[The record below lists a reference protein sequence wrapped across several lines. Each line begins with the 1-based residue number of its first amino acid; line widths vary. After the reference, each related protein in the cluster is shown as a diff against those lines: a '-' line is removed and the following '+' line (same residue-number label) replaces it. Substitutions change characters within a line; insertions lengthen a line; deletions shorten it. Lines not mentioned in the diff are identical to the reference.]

1 MHNPLPNVS
10 APRRCSCP
18 GTLLLVLA
26 AIPLCGIAVLVTGC
40 QLISGAAKLPVD
52 AMRVVL
58 PGRTPTNGVNVV
70 DLQEK
75 LIRFTEEYIPRQAN
89 AIEQLRQG
97 TNPPSQTA
105 ILQRQI
111 AFASQLM
118 SIASGPN
125 SVANT
130 MDMVVLISLARL
142 TVENYVI
149 PEVCG
154 ESARSMLET
163 LKEAEI
169 DVWRIAELVFAKQLL
184 AELHQAI
191 DEYHVL
197 HPHTDDILYVRAI
210 DFPQAAKAV
219 PVSGNK
225 ASPAS
230 IFSFLKFDP
239 LAGLDPATR
248 EIAETRLFAERALFT
263 AQQMPTIIRWQAELL
278 ALQTAAMPDVQQLLT
293 NTTQLADAADNI
305 SRTAEKL
312 PGQISAEREKIVEAL
327 QSQTPSLTAL
337 TAEAKQAL
345 VAGSQM
351 ASNLNTALG
360 TFETVLK
367 TLDAS
372 SGPPDTN
379 SPPFRIQ
386 DYTTAA
392 AQIDATAQRL
402 TELLFQFNQ
411 TVSSTNL
418 AALSA
423 QVTPVVNQ
431 AQTGGKELVDYAFRK
446 LILLVVIFC
455 GMFFVSGLLYH
466 WVKAKVFP
474 DTPDPK

>member
-1 MHNPLPNVS
+1 MHNPLPNLTP
-10 APRRCSCP
+10 PRRNGFDAALLLTFAVSLALVGLASGCKLIQGAAELP
-18 GTLLLVLA
+18 GT
-26 AIPLCGIAVLVTGC
+26 
-40 QLISGAAKLPVD
+40 

-89 AIEQLRQG
+89 AIDQLRLG
-97 TNPPSQTA
+97 TNA
-105 ILQRQI
+105 LDRADVLQRKI
-111 AFASQLM
+111 AFAAELM

-130 MDMVVLISLARL
+130 LDMVVVITLARL

-149 PEVCG
+149 PDVCG
-154 ESARSMLET
+154 ESARPMLAVLKDAET
-163 LKEAEI
+163 DA
-169 DVWRIAELVFAKQLL
+169 WRVAHLVFEPQML
-184 AELHQAI
+184 AELRTAI
-191 DEYHVL
+191 DEYHAA
-197 HPHTDDILYVRAI
+197 HPRTDDILYVRAI
-210 DFPQAAKAV
+210 DFPQAAKAM
-219 PVSGNK
+219 PVNNNSRP
-225 ASPAS
+225 PAS

-278 ALQTAAMPDVQQLLT
+278 AAQTTALPDVRQVVT
-293 NTTQLADAADNI
+293 NSTQLAAAAANL
-305 SRTAEKL
+305 SRTMEKL

-327 QSQTPSLTAL
+327 QSQTPGLTAL
-337 TAEAKQAL
+337 TTEAKQTL
-345 VAGSQM
+345 VAGAQM

-360 TFETVLK
+360 TFDGVLK
-367 TLDAS
+367 TLDAAA
-372 SGPPDTN
+372 GPPDAN
-379 SPPFRIQ
+379 SPPFHIQ

-392 AQIDATAQRL
+392 AQIDATAQHL
-402 TELLFQFNQ
+402 TELLVQFNN

-431 AQTGGKELVDYAFRK
+431 AQIGGKDLVDYAFRK
-446 LILLVVIFC
+446 AIVLLLVGC
-455 GMFFVSGLLYH
+455 GLLLLTGLLYR
-466 WVKAKVFP
+466 WIKLKLLSDKPGA
-474 DTPDPK
+474 T

>member
-1 MHNPLPNVS
+1 MHNRFTKLP
-10 APRRCSCP
+10 APRANGRKA
-18 GTLLLVLA
+18 LLLLLGGGLA
-26 AIPLCGIAVLVTGC
+26 LALFVTGC
-40 QLISGAAKLPVD
+40 NLIQGAAKLPVN

-70 DLQEK
+70 DLQEQ
-75 LIRFTEEYIPRQAN
+75 LIRFADEYIPRQAN
-89 AIEQLRQG
+89 AIDQLRRG
-97 TNPPSQTA
+97 TNPLSRA
-105 ILQRQI
+105 DILERKI
-111 AFASQLM
+111 AFASELM

-130 MDMVVLISLARL
+130 LDMIVLISLARL
-142 TVENYVI
+142 SVENYVI
-149 PEVCG
+149 PQICG
-154 ESARSMLET
+154 ESARPMLAT
-163 LKEAEI
+163 LTDAEK
-169 DVWRIAELVFAKQLL
+169 DVWRIAGTVFEKQLL
-184 AELHQAI
+184 NELRAAI
-191 DEYHVL
+191 DEYHAR
-197 HPHTDDILYVRAI
+197 HPQTDDVLYIRAI
-210 DFPQAAKAV
+210 DFPQAAKAM
-219 PVSGNK
+219 PINNSRS
-225 ASPAS
+225 SPAS

-278 ALQTAAMPDVQQLLT
+278 AVQTTAIPDVRQLVT
-293 NTTQLADAADNI
+293 NTTQLAEAADNI

-312 PGQISAEREKIVEAL
+312 PGQISVEREKIVEAL
-327 QSQTPSLTAL
+327 QAQTPGLTAL

-351 ASNLNTALG
+351 AGNLNTALG

-392 AQIDATAQRL
+392 AQIDATAQHL
-402 TELLFQFNQ
+402 TDLLVQFNQ

-455 GMFFVSGLLYH
+455 GVLFVSGLLYH
-466 WVKAKVFP
+466 WVKAKIFP
-474 DTPDPK
+474 DKPDAK